1 MRTATRFALALC
13 IVTAVSA
20 ASAQD
25 KGDADKRF
33 QKGVELYKQGDLAAA
48 LVEFKKAYEIA
59 PNFRVLYN
67 IAQLYGQ
74 VYDYAN
80 AIKSYQQ
87 YLKDG
92 GDQVPPKRR
101 TEVQV
106 ELRKLMVGVAKLNVS
121 GDAPGAEVAVDDA
134 IVGMLPL
141 GEPVLVNA
149 GKHTVVVTRS
159 GQPPASK
166 VVTVK
171 GGESVGVAFELGGA
185 PAPEPV
191 KATPPPAPMKPVEPA
206 PVPDRKSPEPEPSAR
221 GVPWVGWG
229 VTAALGVGTIVTT
242 IVAQSSVSDYED
254 KKNTFGVTKQDLS
267 DSQDKARLWVYMAAG
282 FGVATAVAGGLSLY
296 LTLSASPAKRTSL
309 VVGPQMIAVRGAF

>member
-1 MRTATRFALALC
+1 MRPAHRIALALC
-13 IVTAVSA
+13 IATAVST

-25 KGDADKRF
+25 KGDADRRF

-74 VYDYAN
+74 VYDHAN
-80 AIKSYQQ
+80 AIRTYQQ
-87 YLKDG
+87 YLKEG
-92 GDQVPPKRR
+92 GDQVPAKRR
-101 TEVQV
+101 AEVQA

-134 IVGMLPL
+134 IVGTLPL

-149 GKHTVVVTRS
+149 GKHTIMVTRS
-159 GQPPASK
+159 GQPAVSK

-171 GGESVGVAFELGGA
+171 GGESVGVGFELGGT

-191 KATPPPAPMKPVEPA
+191 KATPAAVPMKPAEPA
-206 PVPDRKSPEPEPSAR
+206 PVSDRKSPEPEPSAR

-229 VTAALGVGTIVTT
+229 ITAALGVGTIVTT

-254 KKNTFGVTKQDLS
+254 KKNTFGVTKQDLT
-267 DSQDKARLWVYMAAG
+267 DSQDKARLWVYMATG
-282 FGVATAVAGGLSLY
+282 LGVATAVAGSLSLY

-309 VVGPQMIAVRGAF
+309 VVGPQTIGVRGAF